1 MFVGVARL
9 VLHVPS
15 ARSLKDKR
23 RVVRSFKDRVRA
35 RLPVS
40 VAEVG
45 DANLHQLAYIAVAV
59 VSGDATRCQEIL
71 SRVHGMASTLPE
83 GVLTEIAIE
92 LVPFGEGGKGVRG
105 EFLPIALDGAPSEGE
120 PDVGEL
126 PWGDADDSGDSG
138 GLKRPTPAGSEGD
151 DDV

>member
-9 VLHVPS
+9 VIHVPS

-35 RLPVS
+35 KLPVS
-40 VAEVG
+40 IAEVG

-59 VSGDATRCQEIL
+59 VSGDAARCQELL
-71 SRVHGMASTLPE
+71 SRVHGMASTLPDAM
-83 GVLTEIAIE
+83 LSEIAME

-105 EFLPIALDGAPSEGE
+105 EFLPIDPDGEGDGAE
-120 PDVGEL
+120 PDVGDL
-126 PWGDADDSGDSG
+126 PWGDAGV
-138 GLKRPTPAGSEGD
+138 EGK